1 MRLWRAA
8 REVVIGSPNADE
20 SAEKPRGRPF
30 VSGDERANRAGRP
43 RGSRCRALR
52 VLDQIGDENA
62 QQILAAVVKKAK
74 QGDMRAA
81 EIILS
86 RAWPQRHG
94 RPVRFD
100 MPSITTP
107 PDIVAAISSLLQQVA
122 AGSLTTEEAATVV
135 TLLDGLRRSHEAT
148 ILEQR
153 VSALEAAEQRGEP

>member
-1 MRLWRAA
+1 
-8 REVVIGSPNADE
+8 
-20 SAEKPRGRPF
+20 
-30 VSGDERANRAGRP
+30 
-43 RGSRCRALR
+43 
-52 VLDQIGDENA
+52 
-62 QQILAAVVKKAK
+62 
-74 QGDMRAA
+74 
-81 EIILS
+81 
-86 RAWPQRHG
+86 
-94 RPVRFD
+94 